1 MAKTNDVSELNELIG
16 LKAEHVKP
24 YLYAL
29 GFEYFECNYK
39 YRKIFNDYKRN
50 RCLVVDLFEDKS
62 QRIEQFKLIT
72 NRLYTRWNERPA
84 KAIYTTSYLSLC
96 A

>member
-39 YRKIFNDYKRN
+39 YRKISPELK
-50 RCLVVDLFEDKS
+50 
-62 QRIEQFKLIT
+62 
-72 NRLYTRWNERPA
+72 
-84 KAIYTTSYLSLC
+84 
-96 A
+96 